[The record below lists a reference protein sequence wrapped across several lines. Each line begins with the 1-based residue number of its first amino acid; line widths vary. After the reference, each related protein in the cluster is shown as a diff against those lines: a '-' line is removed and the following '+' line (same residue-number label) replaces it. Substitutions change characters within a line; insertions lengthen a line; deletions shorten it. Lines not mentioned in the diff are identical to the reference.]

1 MATREDP
8 FAALV
13 ATIRDGGHLKGH
25 RLHLFTFVAGAGQ
38 ASLRDI
44 QKHMVTRNCI
54 VGDVLSDLLEWGV
67 LECTGKAMSP
77 DTGALV
83 GVYRPTGRLPRIE
96 GLVEYRDLF

>member
-1 MATREDP
+1 MR
-8 FAALV
+8 ALCL
-13 ATIRDGGHLKGH
+13 AHLVHEG
-25 RLHLFTFVAGAGQ
+25 RTCAQAFVAGAGQ